1 MLLISEGAPCE
12 VSAVPRATPS
22 VASQQKRGSQSLMF
36 MSQECGFKLGFSLRF
51 AELAGGD
58 CEVIGIRETCHGSTS
73 PPRDGEGLSGGLI
86 AYLEEEIQ
94 LSGYTGRSRGP

>member
-12 VSAVPRATPS
+12 VSAGPKATPS
-22 VASQQKRGSQSLMF
+22 VASQQKSGSQSLTF

-51 AELAGGD
+51 GELACRD
-58 CEVIGIRETCHGSTS
+58 CEVTGIGETCHGSTS

-86 AYLEEEIQ
+86 AYLEEE
-94 LSGYTGRSRGP
+94 L